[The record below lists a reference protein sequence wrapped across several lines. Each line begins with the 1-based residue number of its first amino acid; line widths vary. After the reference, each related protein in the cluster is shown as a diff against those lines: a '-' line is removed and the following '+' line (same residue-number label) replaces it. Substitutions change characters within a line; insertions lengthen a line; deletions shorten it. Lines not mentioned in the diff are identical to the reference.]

1 MMSEKITTLRKY
13 YLNSKEKIDEFLQAL
28 ANAIQDAMKVSTS
41 IVRMSSTSK
50 ANFDWKWKQAK
61 VKPQR
66 LRNFF

>member
-50 ANFDWKWKQAK
+50 ANFDWK
-61 VKPQR
+61 
-66 LRNFF
+66 